1 MSMSRVHGAVR
12 GILTLLSALIFA
24 ITGCGGSSTLTDELR
39 VVPGLCFLHI
49 HLIEGFDTTILPGSV
64 SSLMPVWLCDSLLTR
79 GPLGVSLIG
88 VNLTDLTPQLLFL
101 TRDLEPSG
109 LAALAASGM
118 GCEVHESGGRL
129 DLTTPGG
136 SLLAS
141 AAGREGWSCLVTGSG
156 ADGAVDRWLTLEE
169 QASLASDS
177 GLVSIAG
184 GDCDVTVLV
193 SRNTIS
199 FLSFIPDGML
209 SRSERAMLNSVKA
222 LIQEIG
228 PEALR
233 IGVGIPAE
241 NPLDAYAE
249 MELLRSGGYTSFVR
263 LEVSDTGLSLDS
275 LIVMAASMM
284 GG

>member
-1 MSMSRVHGAVR
+1 M
-12 GILTLLSALIFA
+12 LSAMVFGIM
-24 ITGCGGSSTLTDELR
+24 GCGGGSSMSDELGM
-39 VVPGLCFLHI
+39 VPGLCFLHI
-49 HLIEGFDTTILPGSV
+49 HVIEGFDTAILPGSV
-64 SSLMPVWLCDSLLTR
+64 SALMPLWLCDSLLAE
-79 GPLGVSLIG
+79 GPLGISLVG

-101 TRDLEPSG
+101 TRAFDPSE
-109 LAALAASGM
+109 LAALASSGM
-118 GCEVHESGGRL
+118 GCEIHESAGRL
-129 DLTTPGG
+129 DLITSGG
-136 SLLAS
+136 SLLGS
-141 AAGREGWSCLVTGSG
+141 AAGREGWSCLVTGAG
-156 ADGAVDRWLTLEE
+156 ADGAVDRWLALETE
-169 QASLASDS
+169 ASLASDS

-184 GDCDVTVLV
+184 GSCDVTVLV

-233 IGVGIPAE
+233 IGVGIPSE

-249 MELLRSGGYTSFVR
+249 MELLRSGGYASFVR

-275 LIVMAASMM
+275 LIVMAASML

>member
-1 MSMSRVHGAVR
+1 MSMSRVHRAVR
-12 GILTLLSALIFA
+12 GILTLLSALIFV
-24 ITGCGGSSTLTDELR
+24 IMGCGSGSSMTDELSM
-39 VVPGLCFLHI
+39 VPGLCFLHI
-49 HLIEGFDTTILPGSV
+49 HVIEGFDTTILPGSV
-64 SSLMPVWLCDSLLTR
+64 SSLMPLWLCDSLLAE
-79 GPLGVSLIG
+79 GPLGISLVG

-101 TRDLEPSG
+101 TRALEPSE
-109 LAALAASGM
+109 LAALASSGM
-118 GCEVHESGGRL
+118 GCEVQESTGRL
-129 DLTTPGG
+129 DLITSGG

-141 AAGREGWSCLVTGSG
+141 AAGREGWSCLVTGAG

-169 QASLASDS
+169 GASLASDS
-177 GLVSIAG
+177 GLASIAR
-184 GDCDVTVLV
+184 GDCDVTILV

-233 IGVGIPAE
+233 IGVGISAE
-241 NPLDAYAE
+241 SPLDAYAE
-249 MELLRSGGYTSFVR
+249 MELLRSGDCTSFVR